1 MRLQRVRHNLA
12 TEQQQQTM
20 ENLMEG
26 ISKIVLKMM
35 KQEDWEN
42 NCRK

>member
-12 TEQQQQTM
+12 TEQQQTM

-26 ISKIVLKMM
+26 ISKIVLRMM
-35 KQEDWEN
+35 KQGDWEN